1 MPRHSTSALSA
12 EQRRGYNTLDA
23 EQKRAFWKRWDTL
36 SATGRGTIKPGAYKG
51 REGIS
56 ASEGKGS
63 GE

>member
-23 EQKRAFWKRWDTL
+23 SQKREFWQRWDRS
-36 SATGRGTIKPGAYKG
+36 SATGRSTIKPGVFKG
-51 REGIS
+51 REGIT